1 MKVRDAVRLKLIWRS
16 LLLISLMAASVA
28 LIQNVESASRS
39 KRKQQTGVTVLRPPA
54 LMAGQAAT
62 LLPDGRW
69 LLTGGEGE
77 HGPIAT
83 ALIKD
88 PRTGETTRISERLKQ
103 ARAWHMAT
111 LLPDG
116 TVLIFGGVGASGKIV
131 EKAERYNPDTQEFRV
146 LPTTG
151 LASRANHSATLLTDG
166 QVLIAGGSSNEQRA
180 LASAELWDP
189 KSNAT
194 TVLPTAL
201 QTPRLKHEATL
212 LPNGDVLLRGG
223 IGEAGTELNDSE
235 QYDLEALRFVPVGGF
250 LPTEDGRPPY
260 LIASAPKHNET
271 SVPLDARL
279 VLRFSKTLRVES
291 VNPEALTLAGPQG
304 IVPAKIIPAEAGML
318 AFVTPTQPLQ
328 PGTIYTL
335 SLSGPVDRTN
345 LPLSFTAI
353 TFTTIST
360 QRHEHNP
367 APDASPSPDQYP
379 VDDESWIPNEK
390 NFRGEWRSNREKSSW
405 SKLPPLTA
413 ADGVTAIAGQVLKLN
428 GQPLQNVT
436 IQLGERAVRTDGTG
450 RFLLAGINPGR
461 QELLINGHTASSPGK
476 LYAMCEIG
484 INVIDGR
491 TNVLRHTVWLAVID
505 QKNATP
511 LPVPTTRKVIAKSPS
526 IPGLEVHIPAGVVLR
541 SQHGEPLTS
550 LTITPI
556 PVDRSPIPPPAGTKL
571 LFTLQGHGAR
581 VETVDGS
588 PSAGVRIVL
597 PNVGGLP
604 PGTRVPL
611 TDYDARS
618 GWYVYGQGTVTSNGE
633 QIEPDPNVGLMSLSC
648 IGYFGHAGAPGDG
661 PAPCNECEDGDPV
674 DLGTGLFVY
683 RKTDLILPDVMP
695 IHLTRTY
702 RPNDIHT
709 RPFGFGG
716 SHPYELFLLGDNY
729 ESSYTYAELILPDG
743 GRLYYQRISP
753 GSQHIDAVME
763 HTTTPSR
770 FYKSILFWNSTR
782 GGWEIKL
789 QDGTRYKFYVDYSQ
803 AEAVLQEI
811 EDRNGNRL
819 TIWRDSSNDY
829 RVTKIQT
836 NNGRWISFTYDASD
850 RITQARDNIGREVNY
865 TYDATGRLWKVTDPN
880 NGVTEYTY
888 DTSHRLVTIKDARGT
903 VFLTNQ
909 YNANGRVSRQTLA
922 NGSTYQFAYTLGG
935 NGKVTQTDVTDQRG
949 NIRRVTFNSNGYW
962 LTDTYALGKPE
973 QQTYTYE
980 RQAGTNLVLSATD
993 PLGRKTSYTY
1003 DSLGNTTSITRL
1015 AQTPAAV
1022 TTSFTYEQT
1031 FNQLASVTDPLNRT
1045 TSFSHDSKGNVTS
1058 VIDPLSRQSTYT
1070 YNAFGQALS
1079 VTDPLNN
1086 TTQFGY
1092 VAGDLVEVRD
1102 PLGRVTTR
1110 HVDAAG
1116 RTIRITNPLGHTA
1129 RIEYNALNLPTRIIN
1144 PHEGAA
1150 SFTYDANG
1158 NLLSVTDARGKVTSH
1173 VYNNMDWVISRT
1185 DPLLRAETY
1194 QYDAA
1199 GNLVKLVD
1207 RRAKVTTFGYDN
1219 LNRINF
1225 AGFGTTVNGQNT
1237 TYEST
1242 VTSTYDAA
1250 GRLTQAVDSGTGTI
1264 NLSYDNLD
1272 RLTSESSPRG
1282 AVGYTYDAVGRRT
1295 SMTVM
1300 GQPSVSYTYDNGDRL
1315 TQITQGATSI
1325 GFSYDTADRRTSL
1338 TLPNGVV
1345 IEYGYDQTSQLTG
1358 ITYKLGV
1365 SVLGNL
1371 TYEYDAA
1378 GRRVKVGGSYART
1391 GLPQALS
1398 NATYDNANQLVQRGA
1413 VSLTYDAEGNL
1424 VSDGANTYTWDA
1436 RNQLS
1441 SINGPGL
1448 TASFQ
1453 YDAFGRRTLRTINGN
1468 STGYL
1473 YDGADAVQE
1482 LAGGTPV
1489 ANMILGGVDEVFSR
1503 SDAAGSRSFMADGL
1517 GSTLGLA
1524 DSSGTLTAEFTYDPF
1539 GSTTASGTPG
1549 NNSAQFTGR
1558 ENDATGLYYYRARY
1572 YSPTLQR
1579 FISQDPI
1586 GFAGGDMNFYAYVA
1600 NDPVNNTDASGL
1612 AVDTIADIF
1621 FIGSDIYNLAT
1632 SGPKDRPMYAVMLV
1646 ADIAAAVVPG
1656 ATGAGQGVKYM
1667 YAGTKRSSQAM
1678 MHAPPKQGGAYKDI
1692 PSAGGEVHHA
1702 PANSVSPLSRG
1713 DGPAWRMEKGD
1724 HRQTASWGNSREAK
1738 AYREKQRRL
1747 IEKGRFCQAQ
1757 RMDIKDARSK
1767 FGSKYDDA
1775 IEQMLEY
1782 TRTIFK

>member
-1 MKVRDAVRLKLIWRS
+1 MKVRDAVRLKLIWGS
-16 LLLISLMAASVA
+16 LLLISLLAASVA
-28 LIQNVESASRS
+28 LIQSVQSASRS
-39 KRKQQTGVTVLRPPA
+39 KSKKQTGVTVLRPPA

-77 HGPIAT
+77 HGPTAT

-88 PRTGETTRISERLKQ
+88 PRTGETTQLSERLKQ
-103 ARAWHMAT
+103 ARAWHTAT

-116 TVLIFGGVGASGKIV
+116 TVLIFGGVGAAGKIV
-131 EKAERYNPDTQEFRV
+131 EKAEGYNPDTRKFRF

-151 LASRANHSATLLTDG
+151 LTSRANHSATLLTEG
-166 QVLIAGGSSNEQRA
+166 QVLVAGGSSNEKRA

-194 TVLPTAL
+194 TFLPTEL
-201 QTPRLKHEATL
+201 QIPRLKHAATL
-212 LPNGDVLLRGG
+212 LPNGDVLFRGG
-223 IGEAGTELNDSE
+223 ISEAGTELNDSE
-235 QYDLEALRFVPVGGF
+235 QFDLEALRFVLVEGF

-260 LIASAPKHNET
+260 LLASAPKHNEM

-291 VNPEALTLAGPQG
+291 VNAEALTLAGPQG
-304 IVPAKIIPAEAGML
+304 IVPAKIIPAEGGML

-335 SLSGPVDRTN
+335 SLSGPIDRTN

-367 APDASPSPDQYP
+367 APDGSLSPDQYS

-390 NFRGEWRSNREKSSW
+390 NFRGEWRSNRENSSW

-428 GQPLQNVT
+428 GQPLPNVT
-436 IQLGERAVRTDGTG
+436 IQIGDRAVRTDGTG

-491 TNVLRHTVWLAVID
+491 TNVIRHTIWLAVID

-511 LPVPTTRKVIAKSPS
+511 LSVPTTEKVIAKSPS

-556 PVDRSPIPPPAGTKL
+556 PVDRSPIPPPGKTKL

-588 PSAGVRIVL
+588 PSAVGVRIVL

-618 GWYVYGQGTVTSNGE
+618 GWYVYGQGTVTSNGQ
-633 QIEPDPNVGLMSLSC
+633 QIVPDPNVGLMSLSC

-702 RPNDIHT
+702 RPNDIYT

-729 ESSYTYAELILPDG
+729 ESSYDYAELILPDG
-743 GRLYYQRISP
+743 GRLHYQRISP
-753 GSQHIDAVME
+753 GSQHVDAVME

-770 FYKSILFWNSTR
+770 FYKSILFWNSAR

-903 VFLTNQ
+903 VFLTNE
-909 YNANGRVSRQTLA
+909 YNAHGRVSRQTLA

-949 NIRRVTFNSNGYW
+949 NIRRLTFNSNGYW

-993 PLGRKTSYTY
+993 PLGRKTSYAY

-1022 TTSFTYEQT
+1022 TTSFTYEPT

-1116 RTIRITNPLGHTA
+1116 RTIRITDPLGHSA

-1158 NLLSVTDARGKVTSH
+1158 NLLSVTDARGKITSY
-1173 VYNNMDWVISRT
+1173 VYNNMDWIISRT

-1194 QYDAA
+1194 EYDVA
-1199 GNLVKLVD
+1199 GNPVRLVD
-1207 RRAKVTTFGYDN
+1207 RNLRVTTLGYDN
-1219 LNRINF
+1219 LNRMNF
-1225 AGFGTTVNGQNT
+1225 AGFGTIVNGQNT

-1242 VTSTYDAA
+1242 VNSTYDTA
-1250 GRLTQAVDSGTGTI
+1250 GRLTQIVHSGTGTI
-1264 NLSYDNLD
+1264 NLEYDNLN

-1282 AVGYTYDAVGRRT
+1282 AVGYSYDAVGRRT
-1295 SMTVM
+1295 SMTVT
-1300 GQPSVSYTYDNGDRL
+1300 GQPAMSYAYDNGDRL
-1315 TQITQGATSI
+1315 SQITQGATSV
-1325 GFSYDTADRRTSL
+1325 GFSYDAADRRTSL

-1345 IEYGYDQTSQLTG
+1345 VEYGYDSASQLTG
-1358 ITYKLGV
+1358 VTYKFDTT
-1365 SVLGNL
+1365 VLGNL
-1371 TYEYDAA
+1371 TYEYDSA

-1398 NATYDNANQLVQRGA
+1398 NAAYDDANQLVQRGA

-1424 VSDGANTYTWDA
+1424 ASDGTNAYTWDA

-1489 ANMILGGVDEVFSR
+1489 ANLILGGVDEVFSR
-1503 SDAAGSRSFMADGL
+1503 SDAAGSRSFMTDGL

-1524 DSSGTLTAEFTYDPF
+1524 DSSGALTAEFTYDPF

-1579 FISQDPI
+1579 FISQDPV
-1586 GFAGGDMNFYAYVA
+1586 GFAGGDTNLYAYVA

-1612 AVDTIADIF
+1612 AADIAVDLG
-1621 FIGSDIYNLAT
+1621 FIGYDIYELAT
-1632 SGPKDRPMYAVMLV
+1632 GGPKDRTSNLIALG
-1646 ADIAAAVVPG
+1646 ADVVGAIVPFVTGLGAATRAARAAGTYSDIRRAGLRDAHHVIQDAAVRDLPG
-1656 ATGAGQGVKYM
+1656 YS
-1667 YAGTKRSSQAM
+1667 RSA
-1678 MHAPPKQGGAYKDI
+1678 
-1692 PSAGGEVHHA
+1692 A
-1702 PANSVSPLSRG
+1702 PAVHLPGPSTKVGSPHYCATRV
-1713 DGPAWRMEKGD
+1713 
-1724 HRQTASWGNSREAK
+1724 
-1738 AYREKQRRL
+1738 
-1747 IEKGRFCQAQ
+1747 QAQ
-1757 RMDIKDARSK
+1757 RGGGTYGAERRIGYKAARRAGLSKSDARELIRAA
-1767 FGSKYDDA
+1767 DDYFNG
-1775 IEQMLEY
+1775 IGVNPRTP
-1782 TRTIFK
+1782 TRTPGTRY